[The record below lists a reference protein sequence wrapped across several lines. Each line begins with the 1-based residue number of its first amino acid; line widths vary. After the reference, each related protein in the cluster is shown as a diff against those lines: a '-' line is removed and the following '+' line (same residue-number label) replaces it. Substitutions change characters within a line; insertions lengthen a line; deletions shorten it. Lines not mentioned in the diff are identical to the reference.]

1 VILLAVML
9 KSCLALITDELL
21 NNSSDKLI
29 FYGYDVNEKVV
40 KSDYVMDQT
49 LVLEQDEQVS
59 TLASNPAFISALK
72 DININLSDELFN
84 SSSSHYLC
92 HDLCH

>member
-1 VILLAVML
+1 
-9 KSCLALITDELL
+9 
-21 NNSSDKLI
+21 
-29 FYGYDVNEKVV
+29 
-40 KSDYVMDQT
+40 MDQT

-84 SSSSHYLC
+84 SSSVISAKLSVAGFLHKLIP
-92 HDLCH
+92 LGFFLGF